1 MKYSE
6 IKDYIDSLDHL
17 TKIEVKIELD
27 EYAGYQVVKTKE
39 TYVYEDE
46 DSADEKVDAVRQSLG
61 FAGVDKTY
69 KAGKMNKAGDV
80 VKPETWN
87 VVVKLN
93 HQESINQ
100 GKALIREAR
109 FSETLIHKNDVAAKW
124 NI

>member
-1 MKYSE
+1 MKKFAIILVDGIGKRRLKHMKYSE

-93 HQESINQ
+93 H
-100 GKALIREAR
+100 
-109 FSETLIHKNDVAAKW
+109 
-124 NI
+124 